1 MSRTA
6 SVAALKAQLSG
17 FLAGVKAG
25 GTVVVTERGKPVAT
39 LQPCPPDA
47 GDLQDLVRAGVVRP
61 AKDALPKDFWRR
73 SRPADP
79 RGRVLAL
86 LRREREEGR

>member
-6 SVAALKAQLSG
+6 SVAALKAQLSA

-39 LQPCPPDA
+39 LQPCPTGTD
-47 GDLQDLVRAGVVRP
+47 DLQDLVRAGVVRP
-61 AKDALPKDFWRR
+61 PRVALGKDFWRR
-73 SRPADP
+73 RGPEDP
-79 RGRVLAL
+79 RGRAL
-86 LRREREEGR
+86 SALRREREEGR